1 MTLSRIVILLVA
13 LAPAPSSAPAH
24 ADEAPSPAE
33 LGFYVAIQLDEQGQ
47 LDKALPLYA
56 ARARETLTQH
66 DRLRY
71 AAALLRAEQ
80 PEGAKAVF
88 DRLASEVGSVEHGS
102 GGPAYAAAICA
113 STALAAGSP
122 AVAVPYARAA
132 FAVGRG
138 DAGTGLLLV
147 RALVAAGEPAAARPL
162 LAGLAG
168 EAGDWGDGPRIELAR
183 AELATGEVKAA
194 RTLLARAVP
203 TSLGQMFQD
212 SVRANLA
219 LRDHNWQKAAQVLE
233 AAERKVPRSLT
244 DDRKVDGAWRNIQR
258 EVRSAAL
265 RRALALWHLGKQ
277 PAAVAEARRASA
289 TDEEYVRAAA
299 SILLAAAELAGDR
312 PEDALARLRILAG
325 HNHRF
330 REPVAALARALA
342 TERRG
347 VTPAVAALGA
357 ALAESD
363 RSLDFVT
370 QPLVETFGEAAEH
383 AAQLT
388 RAS

>member
-71 AAALLRAEQ
+71 AAALLRAGQ

-102 GGPAYAAAICA
+102 AGRAYAPAICA
-113 STALAAGSP
+113 STALLAGSP
-122 AVAVPYARAA
+122 AVAVPYAHAA
-132 FAVGRG
+132 SAAERR
-138 DAGTGLLLV
+138 DAGRRLLLV

-183 AELATGEVKAA
+183 
-194 RTLLARAVP
+194 
-203 TSLGQMFQD
+203 
-212 SVRANLA
+212 
-219 LRDHNWQKAAQVLE
+219 
-233 AAERKVPRSLT
+233 
-244 DDRKVDGAWRNIQR
+244 
-258 EVRSAAL
+258 
-265 RRALALWHLGKQ
+265 
-277 PAAVAEARRASA
+277 
-289 TDEEYVRAAA
+289 
-299 SILLAAAELAGDR
+299 AELAGDR

-363 RSLDFVT
+363 RSVDFVT

-388 RAS
+388 

>member
-71 AAALLRAEQ
+71 AAALLRAGQ

-102 GGPAYAAAICA
+102 AGRAYAPAICA
-113 STALAAGSP
+113 STALLAGSP
-122 AVAVPYARAA
+122 AVAVPYAHAA
-132 FAVGRG
+132 SAAERR
-138 DAGTGLLLV
+138 DAGRRLLLV

-233 AAERKVPRSLT
+233 AAERKVPRSLA

-299 SILLAAAELAGDR
+299 SILLA
-312 PEDALARLRILAG
+312 
-325 HNHRF
+325 
-330 REPVAALARALA
+330 
-342 TERRG
+342 
-347 VTPAVAALGA
+347 
-357 ALAESD
+357 
-363 RSLDFVT
+363 
-370 QPLVETFGEAAEH
+370 
-383 AAQLT
+383 
-388 RAS
+388 

>member
-71 AAALLRAEQ
+71 AAALLRAGQ

-102 GGPAYAAAICA
+102 AGRAYAPAICA
-113 STALAAGSP
+113 STALLAGSP

-132 FAVGRG
+132 SAAERR
-138 DAGTGLLLV
+138 DAGSRLLLV

-233 AAERKVPRSLT
+233 AAERKVPRSLA

-363 RSLDFVT
+363 RSVDFVT